1 VLGRSNSRGGD
12 ASLVVALALR
22 EATGQSTALSLP
34 FSPPKVAAILLQ
46 RIRERVSA
54 GEHDVHQLCVDA
66 VAHLRAVASESGGL
80 KVEPNLSAR
89 FEG

>member
-1 VLGRSNSRGGD
+1 MVGRSSSRGGD

-22 EATGQSTALSLP
+22 EATGQCTALSLP
-34 FSPPKVAAILLQ
+34 FSPPKLAAILLQ

-66 VAHLRAVASESGGL
+66 VAHLRAVAC
-80 KVEPNLSAR
+80 EPR
-89 FEG
+89 G